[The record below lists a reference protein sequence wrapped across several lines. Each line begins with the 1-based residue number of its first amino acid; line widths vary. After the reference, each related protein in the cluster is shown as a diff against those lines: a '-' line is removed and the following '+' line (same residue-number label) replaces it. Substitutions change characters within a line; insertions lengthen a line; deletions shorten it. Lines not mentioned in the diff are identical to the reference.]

1 MQVLRD
7 ENTALKATVDQT
19 LPTDASG
26 MASLH
31 EQLCKDIASGAWIV
45 PLPICCHDLA
55 PPCFYL
61 INRHLPHFPCSP
73 DEGGKPLLEGRATV
87 GDDLA

>member
-19 LPTDASG
+19 TPTDASE

-31 EQLCKDIASGAWIV
+31 EQLCKDIASGHGCV
-45 PLPICCHDLA
+45 PLPICCHDSPAMFLTA
-55 PPCFYL
+55 
-61 INRHLPHFPCSP
+61 ISPHFPCSP